1 MPIPVK
7 RARRKALRLS
17 LSVLVGVM
25 PIVLGLLI
33 LYWQAER
40 SLQ

>member
-7 RARRKALRLS
+7 RARIKALRLS

-25 PIVLGLLI
+25 PIFLG
-33 LYWQAER
+33 
-40 SLQ
+40 